1 MDRVPTGPMRSV
13 LARLVDPVPMV
24 RSAGDRRTSR
34 LLALMLLTGIVLAS
48 FAIIG
53 WAVSPGRHVANIE
66 ALTSAMS
73 ALVFGGAYVL
83 ARYGRNRQAIW
94 LAVVQSSLAVFVLQY
109 AALEGLNP
117 LYQAT
122 DGAELMFL
130 ALPMLL
136 AGTFLPWKQVLGVGG
151 ALLSFM
157 LAIPSVTGHISY
169 AELIPGPVML
179 VLTATVL
186 TATAGAHRERLEA
199 ERSAELRTEIEERRK
214 AETELARHRDELE
227 RLVHERTE
235 NLEIAM
241 RQLVEA
247 NEAKSRFLANM
258 SHELRTP
265 LNSIIGFTGVMRQGM
280 AGPLS
285 DEQERQLKMVDRS
298 SRQLLGLINQVL
310 DLARIESGL
319 ETVERDTFDVVGLLA
334 EVVDV
339 IEPLAASKDLS
350 VAIDG
355 VDLGGLASI
364 TTDRGK
370 LRQILLNLAGNA
382 VKFTDSGGVT
392 LSAYELGDT
401 LVVVTVA
408 DTGIGIAPE
417 NHHAVFDEYRQIS
430 GTREAKPQGTGLG
443 LTVSRRLAR
452 LLGGDI
458 EVASA
463 LGAGSRFS
471 VVIAKDPAPA

>member
-13 LARLVDPVPMV
+13 LARLVDPVPTV

-53 WAVSPGRHVANIE
+53 WAVSPGRHVASIE

-73 ALVFGGAYVL
+73 SLVFGGAYVL

-151 ALLSFM
+151 VLLSLM
-157 LAIPSVTGHISY
+157 LAIPSITGHVSY

-179 VLTATVL
+179 VLTATML
-186 TATAGAHRERLEA
+186 TATAGAHRERLET
-199 ERSAELRTEIEERRK
+199 ERSAVLRTEIEERRR
-214 AETELARHRDELE
+214 AETELARNRDELE

-235 NLEIAM
+235 NLEMAM

-298 SRQLLGLINQVL
+298 SRHLLGLINQVL
-310 DLARIESGL
+310 DLSRIESGR
-319 ETVERDTFDVVGLLA
+319 ETVDRDTFDVAGLLA
-334 EVVDV
+334 EVVEV
-339 IEPLAASKDLS
+339 IEPLAAAQNLS
-350 VAIDG
+350 IAIDRTE
-355 VDLGGLASI
+355 LGELASV

-382 VKFTDSGGVT
+382 VKFTDRGGVR
-392 LSAYELGDT
+392 LSVREMGDT
-401 LVVVTVA
+401 VVVTVA

-417 NHHAVFDEYRQIS
+417 HLSAVFDEYRQIS
-430 GTREAKPQGTGLG
+430 GSREAKPQGTGLG

-458 EVASA
+458 QVASA